1 MTERQLQTAVAKVL
15 DASGLLWCHVPN
27 GGQRNAIVGKMLKAE
42 GVKKGVPD
50 ALIFE
55 PVIPQSLRNGDTWH
69 NGVAFELKVGRNKPS
84 PEQLEWHDKLRR
96 CGWRVEVCYTLD
108 AVMDILRECYP
119 SKFP

>member
-50 ALIFE
+50 VLIFQ
-55 PVIPQSLRNGDTWH
+55 PKARYVIPLVYEFSGL
-69 NGVAFELKVGRNKPS
+69 ALELKVGRNKPS
-84 PEQLEWHDKLRR
+84 PEQLQWHERLRE

-108 AVMDILRECYP
+108 AVLYILRECYP